1 MLELVGLF
9 RFCACLGCQ
18 ALSGALFHDGR
29 GTGQGALCKP
39 PYCLACST
47 RHTFTATKTTQNTS
61 SVSAA
66 SAARGN
72 VRQTGAKLTKLGL
85 VWATSG
91 VSHPLTSSVNPTKTW
106 KRRNGLTRIPHS
118 AHSSLVN
125 QTRLF
130 KGIPGHRWLEEG
142 YKALDPKA

>member
-47 RHTFTATKTTQNTS
+47 RHTFTATKTTQNTA

-72 VRQTGAKLTKLGL
+72 VKPVHNLPSSGWSGPP
-85 VWATSG
+85 G

-118 AHSSLVN
+118 VHSSLVN